1 MNDTPSHKHHTPEQ
15 NTKLSGT
22 HSSSTVCDLCGL
34 SLRHGQVSATFNG
47 KVYHFCCTG
56 CRQVFNILLE
66 ASDGGS
72 PEAFK
77 QSDLFKQCRDKG
89 IIPKSEAELA
99 LKQPAVESGASWGK
113 APAIPVAESTVDRQS
128 ENALDLVLKVGN
140 MWCPACAWVIDES
153 LQKTTGVIDSA
164 CNFSTDRLQ
173 IQYNP
178 VQTSPSQ
185 IIQAI
190 ARLGYKAAAPG
201 DSLHALERR
210 KEFVRFVISAF
221 LTMNIMMLSWALYSG
236 FLTEFSRETIY
247 KLSWPAFIMATI
259 VLTYGGFGFFKKA
272 WAGLTNAAFSME
284 TLIIIGSLGA
294 YFYSTVSLLAGSI
307 HLYYDTSAML
317 ITLVLLGKTL
327 ESRAKNRVLEGLD
340 NLLSLK
346 PTKVRICTDQYPEG
360 RFVAAEQLAPGD
372 IVRVDENEIVAAD
385 GRISSGTGSV
395 DESSL
400 TGEPL
405 PVGKKPGDNLPSGTR
420 IIKGSLFYKAEKT
433 GDNSTLGQMMNIIE
447 KTLLTK
453 TPLEG
458 RTDVILQWFVP
469 AIIVLAAG
477 TALVCRF
484 SGLSTEASMLRAVTV
499 LVISCPC
506 ALGIAIPL
514 ARVAGISIAG
524 KKGILVRDFSAF
536 ERAARID
543 AFVFDKT
550 GTITEGK
557 WNLKEVI
564 PIAEITRNQA
574 LALAAGLEKNS
585 DHFIGTEILRYVNQH
600 NIQPELVMDIHVEE
614 KGLQGMA
621 GSRQVKIGS
630 AAYLARELENDES
643 GSLKAALKEQ
653 PQHSFVFLGIAGQ
666 LAAVFIFGDRL
677 RSDARS
683 TIEELQH
690 RGCRL
695 ALVSGDGDRTT
706 KTIGEEVGIRQS
718 YGGKF
723 PQDKADYVAELQ
735 KQGCQVAMVGDGIN
749 DAPALVQADLSMAV
763 HSGGQLS
770 KEAAD
775 LTLMR
780 AEPQQIVEFLDFAG
794 QVNKTIS
801 QNLGFT
807 FLYNAV
813 SIPIAMSGLLNP
825 LVAVSAML
833 LSSLSVT
840 GNTLMLVRKSS

>member
-1 MNDTPSHKHHTPEQ
+1 MNTE
-15 NTKLSGT
+15 
-22 HSSSTVCDLCGL
+22 SSDRSCDLCGL
-34 SLRHGQVSATFNG
+34 PLRSGTVAASFSDRT
-47 KVYHFCCTG
+47 YRFCCTG
-56 CRQVFNILLE
+56 CRQVFTILFE
-66 ASDGGS
+66 TADSGD
-72 PEAFK
+72 PEKFK
-77 QSDLFKQCRDKG
+77 ETELFLKCRENG
-89 IIPKSEAELA
+89 IIPSSEAELVP
-99 LKQPAVESGASWGK
+99 KKFTTGK
-113 APAIPVAESTVDRQS
+113 TNPDDRDRPDF
-128 ENALDLVLKVGN
+128 EALDSISPADRDFLKLNLKIGN
-140 MWCPACAWVIDES
+140 MWCPACAWLIDET
-153 LQKTTGVIDSA
+153 LKQTAGITDSS

-173 IQYNP
+173 VNYNP
-178 VQTSPSQ
+178 IQTSPTE
-185 IIQAI
+185 IIKAI
-190 ARLGYKAAAPG
+190 GKLGYNATAP
-201 DSLHALERR
+201 DESKTVLESR
-210 KEFVRFVISAF
+210 KEFIRFAISAF
-221 LTMNIMMLSWALYSG
+221 LTMNIMMMSYALYTG
-236 FLTEFSRETIY
+236 YLTELSRDTIY
-247 KLSWPAFIMATI
+247 KLSWPAFIMATC
-259 VLTYGGFGFFKKA
+259 VLAYGGFEMFKKA
-272 WAGLTNAAFSME
+272 WAGITHAAFSME
-284 TLIIIGSLGA
+284 TLIIMGSLSA
-294 YFYSTVSLLAGSI
+294 YIYSTVNLFAGRI
-307 HLYYDTSAML
+307 HLYYDTASIL

-327 ESRAKNRVLEGLD
+327 ESRAKNRVLEGLE
-340 NLLSLK
+340 NFLSLK

-360 RFVAAEQLAPGD
+360 RFVSTEQLATAD
-372 IVRVDENEIVAAD
+372 IVRVEENEIVAAD
-385 GRISSGTGSV
+385 GRITSGAGSV

-405 PVGKKPGDNLPSGTR
+405 PVVKKPGDLLRSGTR
-420 IIKGSLFYKAEKT
+420 VIKGSLWFKAEKT
-433 GDNSTLGQMMNIIE
+433 GDDSTLGQMMNIIE

-477 TALVCRF
+477 TALVCLF
-484 SGLSTEASMLRAVTV
+484 NGLSTEAAMLRAVTV

-536 ERAARID
+536 ERAAKVD

-557 WNLKEVI
+557 WKLKEII
-564 PIAEITRNQA
+564 PISGITQNQA
-574 LALAAGLEKNS
+574 LALAAGLEKDS
-585 DHFIGTEILRYVNQH
+585 DHFIGTEILRYVDKH
-600 NIQPELVMDIHVEE
+600 NIQPDLVTDIRVDE
-614 KGLQGMA
+614 KGLMGVSL
-621 GSRQVKIGS
+621 SRDVKIGS
-630 AAYLARELENDES
+630 AEYFAKELSKVES
-643 GSLKAALKEQ
+643 EALITALKEQ
-653 PQHSFVFLGIAGQ
+653 PQHSFVFLGLAGQ
-666 LAAVFIFGDRL
+666 LAAVFSFGDRL
-677 RSDARS
+677 RPDARS
-683 TIEELQH
+683 TIEELQG

-706 KTIGEEVGIRQS
+706 KTIGKEVGIRHS

-723 PQDKADYVAELQ
+723 PQDKADYIAELQ
-735 KQGCQVAMVGDGIN
+735 KQGHQVAMVGDGIN

-775 LTLMR
+775 ITLMR
-780 AEPQQIVEFLDFAG
+780 AEPQQIVEFLNFAG
-794 QVNKTIS
+794 QVNKKIS

-840 GNTLMLVRKSS
+840 GNTLLLVRKSSKPKAHSS

>member
-1 MNDTPSHKHHTPEQ
+1 M
-15 NTKLSGT
+15 
-22 HSSSTVCDLCGL
+22 
-34 SLRHGQVSATFNG
+34 
-47 KVYHFCCTG
+47 
-56 CRQVFNILLE
+56 
-66 ASDGGS
+66 
-72 PEAFK
+72 
-77 QSDLFKQCRDKG
+77 
-89 IIPKSEAELA
+89 A
-99 LKQPAVESGASWGK
+99 LQQPAVEPGISSGKG
-113 APAIPVAESTVDRQS
+113 PARPAAESTADRQS
-128 ENALDLVLKVGN
+128 ENVLDLVLKVGN
-140 MWCPACAWVIDES
+140 MWCPACAWLIDES
-153 LQKTTGVIDSA
+153 LQKTAGVIDSA

-173 IQYNP
+173 IQYDP
-178 VQTSPSQ
+178 VQTSPPQ

-201 DSLHALERR
+201 DSLHAVERR
-210 KEFVRFVISAF
+210 KEFVRFAISAF

-259 VLTYGGFGFFKKA
+259 VLVYGGFGFFKKA
-272 WAGLTNAAFSME
+272 WSGLTNAAFSME
-284 TLIIIGSLGA
+284 TLIIIGSLSA

-360 RFVAAEQLAPGD
+360 RFVAAEQLASGD
-372 IVRVDENEIVAAD
+372 MVRVDENEIVAAD
-385 GRISSGTGSV
+385 GRILSGTGSV

-405 PVGKKPGDNLPSGTR
+405 PVGKKPGDNLRSGTR
-420 IIKGSLFYKAEKT
+420 IIKGSLRYKAEKT
-433 GDNSTLGQMMNIIE
+433 GGDSTLGQMMNIIE
-447 KTLLTK
+447 KTLLAK

-458 RTDVILQWFVP
+458 KTDVILQWFVP
-469 AIIVLAAG
+469 VILAMAAG
-477 TALVCRF
+477 TALVCWF
-484 SGLSTEASMLRAVTV
+484 NGLSTEEGMLRAVTV
-499 LVISCPC
+499 MVISCPC

-524 KKGILVRDFSAF
+524 KKGILVRNFSAF

-543 AFVFDKT
+543 TFVFDKT
-550 GTITEGK
+550 GTLTEGQ
-557 WNLKEVI
+557 WNLKEVV
-564 PIAEITRNQA
+564 PISAITRSQA
-574 LALAAGLEKNS
+574 LALAAGLEKES
-585 DHFIGTEILRYVNQH
+585 EHFIGLEILRYAYEN
-600 NIQPELVMDIHVEE
+600 NIQPEPVENIRMDE
-614 KGLQGMA
+614 KGLMGQSLDGEI
-621 GSRQVKIGS
+621 KFGS
-630 AAYLARELENDES
+630 AEYLVKELAKDVS
-643 GSLKAALKEQ
+643 GSLKTALKEQ

-683 TIEELQH
+683 TIEELQG
-690 RGCRL
+690 RGYRL

-706 KTIGEEVGIRQS
+706 RAIGEEVGIRHS

-735 KQGCQVAMVGDGIN
+735 KQGHQVAMVGDGIN

-770 KEAAD
+770 KETAD

-780 AEPQQIVEFLDFAG
+780 AEPQQIVEFLNFAR
-794 QVNKTIS
+794 QVNIKIS

-813 SIPIAMSGLLNP
+813 SIPLAMSGLLNP

-840 GNTLMLVRKSS
+840 GNTLMLVRKSSKPKAHSS